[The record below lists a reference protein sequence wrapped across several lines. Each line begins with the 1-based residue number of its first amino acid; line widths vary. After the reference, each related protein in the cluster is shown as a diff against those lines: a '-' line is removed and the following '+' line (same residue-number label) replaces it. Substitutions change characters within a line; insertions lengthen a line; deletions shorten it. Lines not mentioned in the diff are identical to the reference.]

1 MKVKLLNMTNTANIY
16 GVIDEAGKTIGT
28 VEIKLVGPDCGT
40 YAHSWS
46 GKYNKRDIRKI
57 FFAARKNATTVY

>member
-28 VEIKLVGPDCGT
+28 VEIILVGPHCGT
-40 YAHSWS
+40 YANSWS
-46 GKYNKRDIRKI
+46 GKYSKRDIRKI